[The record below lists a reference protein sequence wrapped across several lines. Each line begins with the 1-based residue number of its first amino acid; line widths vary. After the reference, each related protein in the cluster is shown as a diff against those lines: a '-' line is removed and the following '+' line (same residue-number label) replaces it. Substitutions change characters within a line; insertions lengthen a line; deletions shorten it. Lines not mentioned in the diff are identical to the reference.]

1 MKSLAISAAIVICL
15 GLSACAGTPQRFE
28 RGPDGAMVSDVD
40 AGKVAAVNQ
49 WAWQRG
55 ATVVWVN
62 YPRARPAAKNND
74 G

>member
-1 MKSLAISAAIVICL
+1 MKSLAISAAIVVCI
-15 GLSACAGTPQRFE
+15 GLSSCAGAPQRMV
-28 RGPDGAMVSDVD
+28 RGQDGAMVSDVD
-40 AGKVAAVNQ
+40 AGKIAAVNQ

-62 YPRARPAAKNND
+62 YPRARPAKNND

>member
-1 MKSLAISAAIVICL
+1 MKSPAIIGTAIVVCL
-15 GLSACAGTPQRFE
+15 GLSACAATPQRIA
-28 RGPDGAMVSDVD
+28 RGADGAMVSDVD
-40 AGKVAAVNQ
+40 AGKIAAVNQ

-62 YPRARPAAKNND
+62 YPRARQGKNND

>member
-1 MKSLAISAAIVICL
+1 MKSLAIVSTAIVVCL
-15 GLSACAGTPQRFE
+15 GLSACAGTSQRIV

-40 AGKVAAVNQ
+40 AGKIAAVNQ

-62 YPRARPAAKNND
+62 YPRARPTKNND

>member
-1 MKSLAISAAIVICL
+1 MKSLAIGAAILVCL
-15 GLSACAGTPQRFE
+15 GLSACAGTPQRVE
-28 RGPDGAMVSDVD
+28 RGRDGAMVSDVD
-40 AGKVAAVNQ
+40 AGKIAAVNQ

-62 YPRARPAAKNND
+62 YPRPRPSKNND